1 MSNMADQPQLNG
13 ADITCYPAKGVR
25 KGKTVLA
32 SEMYKTNY

>member
-13 ADITCYPAKGVR
+13 ADITRYPAKGVR